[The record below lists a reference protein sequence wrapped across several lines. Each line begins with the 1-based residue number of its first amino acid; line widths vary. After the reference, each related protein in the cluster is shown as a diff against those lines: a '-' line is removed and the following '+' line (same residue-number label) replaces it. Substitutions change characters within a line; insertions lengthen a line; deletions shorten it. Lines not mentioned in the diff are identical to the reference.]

1 MLTFSFKRI
10 FDNTTIR
17 NMKQKITL
25 SLDEHIVQNA
35 TSYAHSRG
43 ENLSQLIE
51 NYLSNLSNTSE
62 NEEIPEDILRWKGI
76 IKLEEGQ
83 EYDAI
88 IQKGILKKQ
97 G

>member
-25 SLDEHIVQNA
+25 SLDEHIVHNA

-51 NYLSNLSNTSE
+51 NYLSNLSNISE

-76 IKLEEGQ
+76 IKLDESEN
-83 EYDAI
+83 YDTI
-88 IQKGILKKQ
+88 IHNGILKKH

>member
-1 MLTFSFKRI
+1 
-10 FDNTTIR
+10 
-17 NMKQKITL
+17 MKQKITL